1 LYESPDCF
9 IELSERDTADYS
21 ENRQHVNNDSKTL
34 SLSGHTIRQNKW
46 YRKEGHSQNVYV

>member
-21 ENRQHVNNDSKTL
+21 ENRQHVNNDSKTQ
-34 SLSGHTIRQNKW
+34 SVSGHTIRQNKW
-46 YRKEGHSQNVYV
+46 YRKVVIL

>member
-21 ENRQHVNNDSKTL
+21 ENRQHVNNDSKTQ
-34 SLSGHTIRQNKW
+34 SVSGHTIGRINGIEKW
-46 YRKEGHSQNVYV
+46 SYYKAE